1 MISVDEFGNL
11 GFVREKGIAGK
22 NDSLIVGRNFSVGK
36 KGSCARFGTRDLEFQ
51 CTRGLGELGICF
63 HCDGFHYGGI

>member
-1 MISVDEFGNL
+1 VLGRFGNL

-36 KGSCARFGTRDLEFQ
+36 KGSCARFGTSYGLARFGTRDLEFQ
-51 CTRGLGELGICF
+51 WRAWFGRAS
-63 HCDGFHYGGI
+63 

>member
-36 KGSCARFGTRDLEFQ
+36 IWEFRVRARERDCWE
-51 CTRGLGELGICF
+51 E
-63 HCDGFHYGGI
+63 